1 MAEIPVSKRTW
12 SDAQLVAAVAASLSW
27 RGVMRELGLCVT
39 SAGAI
44 RGVRRQ
50 VARLGLDTSHF
61 TGQRRWSDAQLRQ
74 AVASMSSWPELVAE
88 LGLSPGGG
96 DQRVRV
102 KAHAARLGLDL
113 SRLAAP
119 AEPTAVQRGLK
130 LDLRRLR
137 DSGTAIA
144 AMWFMLCGCNS
155 AFPVEPAHYD
165 LLAAMP
171 AGIKRIQV
179 KTTTYYGKSGWLI
192 QVGRRPY
199 SAGNRGLL
207 MPYDPDTLD
216 FFFIIDGDLTMY
228 LIPSGVLAGR
238 VQILLRHYASY
249 IVGSIGSLLGEPGPG
264 CLIRGADEWAETSRR
279 RCRAP
284 SASSERCR
292 RRTRRR

>member
-1 MAEIPVSKRTW
+1 MPENSAGQRTW
-12 SDAQLVAAVAASLSW
+12 SDSQLTDAVAASVSW

-44 RGVRRQ
+44 RVVRRQ
-50 VARLGLDTSHF
+50 VTRLGLDTSHF
-61 TGQRRWSDAQLRQ
+61 TGQRRWSDAQLRK
-74 AVASMSSWPELVAE
+74 AVASASSWPELVAE
-88 LGLSPGGG
+88 LGLSPDGGS
-96 DQRVRV
+96 QRVRV

-113 SRLAAP
+113 SRLAPP
-119 AEPTAVQRGLK
+119 AGPAAAQRGLK

-137 DSGTAIA
+137 DSGSAIA

-165 LLAAMP
+165 LLTAMP
-171 AGIKRIQV
+171 DGIKRIQV
-179 KTTTYYGKSGWLI
+179 KTTTYRGKSGWLI

-199 SAGNRGLL
+199 SVGNRGLL

-249 IVGSIGSLLGEPGPG
+249 IVGGIGSLLGTPGTVG
-264 CLIRGADEWAETSRR
+264 GSWSLSDANG
-279 RCRAP
+279 
-284 SASSERCR
+284 
-292 RRTRRR
+292 